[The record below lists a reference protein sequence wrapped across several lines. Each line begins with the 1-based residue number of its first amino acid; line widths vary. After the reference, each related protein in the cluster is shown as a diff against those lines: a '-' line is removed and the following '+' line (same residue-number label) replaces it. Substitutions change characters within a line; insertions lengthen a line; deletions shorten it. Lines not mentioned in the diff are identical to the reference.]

1 MWIKN
6 QDKKSMFQS
15 TANRLRLNFKRQV
28 ESSIFLINFLVKL
41 VSIGG
46 EEKEEKKTIIKL
58 IKEKKNKIGELT
70 EEFADT

>member
-1 MWIKN
+1 
-6 QDKKSMFQS
+6 MFQS
-15 TANRLRLNFKRQV
+15 IANRLRLNFKRQV